1 MYRKKDGGG
10 SSVLGVSSI
19 KLRIKWGND
28 KMNYF
33 PIKIQYLLS
42 TGGVNT
48 IPDDGWRLQG

>member
-1 MYRKKDGGG
+1 MYRKKDGAG

-42 TGGVNT
+42 TGGNT